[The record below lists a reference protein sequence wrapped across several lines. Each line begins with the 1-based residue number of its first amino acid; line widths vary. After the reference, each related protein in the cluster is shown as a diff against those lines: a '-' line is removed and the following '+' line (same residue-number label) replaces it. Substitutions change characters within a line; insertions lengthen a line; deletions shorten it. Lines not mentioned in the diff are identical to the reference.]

1 MSGFPF
7 GSSSSASSQFTPL
20 PLTKPP
26 VISPAT
32 STGFSWSS
40 APAFGSSSP
49 SSAAAHSFGFRSS
62 AATSA
67 PSSWFCSSA
76 STVSASS
83 SPLIGSASA
92 SASSRFSSI
101 SFTLSAPSS
110 LFSSSTVS
118 STPLFSSASSSSAS
132 TTPSFPRFSFQP
144 ASRLSKPTTSTPI
157 TVTPPATASSFSCAP
172 STSFGSQPS
181 FVFSDTASS
190 PAPISFAKPT
200 SQSFSTRSVPLFSTV
215 TTTSVSST
223 PAASTTT
230 KASFSMPR
238 FGATPTTRFLR
249 KKQTPVAAM
258 TTTQT
263 STSLVES
270 STSGTTSTVSTKI
283 STAPKLPSEI
293 TGKTVEEAPLTSFKH
308 ETSYPITTSGPS
320 ATSDCSKLVEQST
333 LAAEVQ
339 TSNAIS
345 PVQPSSLDFDALDLE
360 TQLALICG
368 GSSSSGFTPSVNAEQ
383 AISRIKLWQAKDF
396 AVEEGHQSV
405 GELINNLQI
414 LAEENLIPKS
424 IFSSGVTSA
433 QEFQQAADLWGTI
446 HTSFEQA
453 ITCRNVYKRSTEN
466 LEKDRSQCFAQ
477 DFELQYLKNEAQE
490 VEAEIAKLQTQLKAI
505 KTKEKEVRIKLQR
518 NLRDAWELQKQIT
531 TAQPGLEES
540 HALIL
545 RGSKLRADMDAKFR
559 VLKVILTGILLN
571 CPLNLYV
578 MLNLHPDLF
587 F

>member
-1 MSGFPF
+1 M
-7 GSSSSASSQFTPL
+7 
-20 PLTKPP
+20 
-26 VISPAT
+26 
-32 STGFSWSS
+32 
-40 APAFGSSSP
+40 P
-49 SSAAAHSFGFRSS
+49 S
-62 AATSA
+62 
-67 PSSWFCSSA
+67 
-76 STVSASS
+76 
-83 SPLIGSASA
+83 
-92 SASSRFSSI
+92 
-101 SFTLSAPSS
+101 
-110 LFSSSTVS
+110 
-118 STPLFSSASSSSAS
+118 
-132 TTPSFPRFSFQP
+132 
-144 ASRLSKPTTSTPI
+144 
-157 TVTPPATASSFSCAP
+157 
-172 STSFGSQPS
+172 
-181 FVFSDTASS
+181 
-190 PAPISFAKPT
+190 
-200 SQSFSTRSVPLFSTV
+200 
-215 TTTSVSST
+215 
-223 PAASTTT
+223 
-230 KASFSMPR
+230 

-270 STSGTTSTVSTKI
+270 STSGTTSTVSTTI

-308 ETSYPITTSGPS
+308 ETSYPITTS
-320 ATSDCSKLVEQST
+320 DCSKLVEQST
-333 LAAEVQ
+333 LAAAVQ
-339 TSNAIS
+339 TSTAIS
-345 PVQPSSLDFDALDLE
+345 SVQLSSLDFDALDLE

-453 ITCRNVYKRSTEN
+453 ITCRNFYQRSTEN

-518 NLRDAWELQKQIT
+518 NLRDAWKLQKQIT

-559 VLKVILTGILLN
+559 VLKVILTSIVL
-571 CPLNLYV
+571 
-578 MLNLHPDLF
+578 
-587 F
+587 

>member
-1 MSGFPF
+1 M
-7 GSSSSASSQFTPL
+7 
-20 PLTKPP
+20 
-26 VISPAT
+26 
-32 STGFSWSS
+32 
-40 APAFGSSSP
+40 
-49 SSAAAHSFGFRSS
+49 
-62 AATSA
+62 
-67 PSSWFCSSA
+67 
-76 STVSASS
+76 
-83 SPLIGSASA
+83 
-92 SASSRFSSI
+92 
-101 SFTLSAPSS
+101 
-110 LFSSSTVS
+110 
-118 STPLFSSASSSSAS
+118 
-132 TTPSFPRFSFQP
+132 
-144 ASRLSKPTTSTPI
+144 
-157 TVTPPATASSFSCAP
+157 
-172 STSFGSQPS
+172 
-181 FVFSDTASS
+181 
-190 PAPISFAKPT
+190 
-200 SQSFSTRSVPLFSTV
+200 
-215 TTTSVSST
+215 
-223 PAASTTT
+223 
-230 KASFSMPR
+230 
-238 FGATPTTRFLR
+238 
-249 KKQTPVAAM
+249 
-258 TTTQT
+258 
-263 STSLVES
+263 
-270 STSGTTSTVSTKI
+270 
-283 STAPKLPSEI
+283 
-293 TGKTVEEAPLTSFKH
+293 
-308 ETSYPITTSGPS
+308 
-320 ATSDCSKLVEQST
+320 EQST

-345 PVQPSSLDFDALDLE
+345 PIQPSSLDFDALDLE

-453 ITCRNVYKRSTEN
+453 ITCRNVYKRFTEN

-559 VLKVILTGILLN
+559 VLKVILTSIVL
-571 CPLNLYV
+571 
-578 MLNLHPDLF
+578 
-587 F
+587 